1 MLLSFEFRGL
11 RKGPGR
17 PQKLDFELFGTVFEH
32 FRALFGLE
40 NGPPEPPGKQAKTG
54 PQDTRHRPRGDP
66 GAHFGPK
73 KASKRAPNQYC
84 FGWTFWCL
92 KMTLQATCLEPLL
105 GGFTVHGSQFTAHD
119 SRLTAHTK
127 NSKQKRLHNTKQQAR
142 QHTTT
147 TKQLQQ
153 PTTTT
158 NTTTT
163 TTLHSYR
170 SCLTCFLHDLAT
182 TPLSHHAFKKRGRR
196 HGGEAL

>member
-1 MLLSFEFRGL
+1 MLWFEFRGL

-17 PQKLDFELFGTVFEH
+17 PQKLDFELFRAAFEH

-54 PQDTRHRPRGDP
+54 TGPGHPPQAPRRPRSP
-66 GAHFGPK
+66 PWTK
-73 KASKRAPNQYC
+73 KDLKKSPNQYC

-127 NSKQKRLHNTKQQAR
+127 NSNKKRLHNTKQQAR

-153 PTTTT
+153 PTTT

-170 SCLTCFLHDLAT
+170 ACLTCSLHDLAT

>member
-1 MLLSFEFRGL
+1 MQGNIVFSLL
-11 RKGPGR
+11 RKGPRR
-17 PQKLDFELFGTVFEH
+17 PQKLNFELFWAVVEP

-40 NGPPEPPGKQAKTG
+40 NGPPEPPGEQAKTG
-54 PQDTRHRPRGDP
+54 PQHTRHRPRGDP

-92 KMTLQATCLEPLL
+92 KMTLQATCL
-105 GGFTVHGSQFTAHD
+105 D
-119 SRLTAHTK
+119 
-127 NSKQKRLHNTKQQAR
+127 NYNNQQ
-142 QHTTT
+142 
-147 TKQLQQ
+147 QQ
-153 PTTTT
+153 TQQ
-158 NTTTT
+158 